1 MSFSITG
8 QTNIS
13 VLQSATVC
21 SLFMFKQ
28 PLSVFTLFLFY
39 QTWTY
44 KQTVSDNS
52 DVMMNI
58 VCINVF

>member
-1 MSFSITG
+1 MSFSI
-8 QTNIS
+8 S
-13 VLQSATVC
+13 ALQSATVC
-21 SLFMFKQ
+21 TVFMFKQ
-28 PLSVFTLFLFY
+28 PLYVFTLFLFY

-44 KQTVSDNS
+44 KQSVSDNS